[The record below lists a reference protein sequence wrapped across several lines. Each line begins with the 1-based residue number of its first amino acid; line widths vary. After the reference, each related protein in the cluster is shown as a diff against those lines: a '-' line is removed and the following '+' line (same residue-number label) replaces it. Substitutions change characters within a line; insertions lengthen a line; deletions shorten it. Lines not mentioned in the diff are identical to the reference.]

1 MSVKVKEEVKEE
13 VKIVITLKGH
23 TAAIGIQKPD
33 CDPAFSRVKG
43 DLPAV
48 LETIPRLVEEAEQ
61 KWQSSPRYP
70 ECETK
75 LTPPPPPATRTETR
89 TSRQAP
95 QAQPPMF

>member
-1 MSVKVKEEVKEE
+1 MNQEVKEE

-23 TAAIGIQKPD
+23 AAAIGIQKPD
-33 CDPAFSRVKG
+33 CDPAFSRVEG

-48 LETIPRLVEEAEQ
+48 LETIPRLVEEAHS

-70 ECETK
+70 ECETT
-75 LTPPPPPATRTETR
+75 LTPPPPSTTRAEPR
-89 TSRQAP
+89 RAP

>member
-1 MSVKVKEEVKEE
+1 MSMAVKEAVKEE
-13 VKIVITLKGH
+13 VKIVIILRGH
-23 TAAIGIQKPD
+23 SAAIGIQKPD
-33 CDPAFSRVKG
+33 CDPSFSRAEG
-43 DLPAV
+43 DLAAI

-70 ECETK
+70 ECETD

>member
-1 MSVKVKEEVKEE
+1 MSVEVKEEVKEE

-33 CDPAFSRVKG
+33 CDPAFSRVEG

-48 LETIPRLVEEAEQ
+48 LETIPRLVEEAEI

-75 LTPPPPPATRTETR
+75 LAPPSPPTTRAET
-89 TSRQAP
+89 RQAP
-95 QAQPPMF
+95 QVQPPMF